1 MVALRRRPAVGRPGG
16 LARVAG
22 DALRDLE
29 GPLRATRLASEA
41 LLEANALGSGAKRLI
56 RRIEAAIVAAEAD
69 AAELR
74 RLTRRD

>member
-1 MVALRRRPAVGRPGG
+1 
-16 LARVAG
+16 
-22 DALRDLE
+22 LRDLE